1 MLASL
6 LKLFVCI
13 NPLLTLKVL
22 FLKSSFFFFFDKTMV
37 SWQDQYPVQSSLK
50 ENLPKRHLFAG
61 R

>member
-22 FLKSSFFFFFDKTMV
+22 FLKSSGFFFFGKTMV

-50 ENLPKRHLFAG
+50 EKYS
-61 R
+61 